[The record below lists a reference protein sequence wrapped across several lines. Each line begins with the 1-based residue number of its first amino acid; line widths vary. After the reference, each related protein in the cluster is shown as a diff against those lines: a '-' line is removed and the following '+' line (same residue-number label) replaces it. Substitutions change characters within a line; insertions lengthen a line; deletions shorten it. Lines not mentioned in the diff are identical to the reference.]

1 MNATLLRELEQL
13 LGPKGVLARPEDLML
28 YENDGSV
35 EEGRPDC
42 IVFPRSK
49 QDVVEI
55 VKLAERTRRRWSG
68 AGRGRGFPGA
78 RWRGAAESW

>member
-35 EEGRPDC
+35 E
-42 IVFPRSK
+42 
-49 QDVVEI
+49 
-55 VKLAERTRRRWSG
+55 
-68 AGRGRGFPGA
+68 
-78 RWRGAAESW
+78 